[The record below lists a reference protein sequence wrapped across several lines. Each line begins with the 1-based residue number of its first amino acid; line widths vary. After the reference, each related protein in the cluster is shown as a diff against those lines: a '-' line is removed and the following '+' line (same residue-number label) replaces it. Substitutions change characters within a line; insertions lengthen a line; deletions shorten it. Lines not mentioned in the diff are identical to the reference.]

1 MKPIVTKI
9 HVQTKKRALA
19 MADYMAEYGIE
30 VIGVEIHTDGN
41 STVSYIG
48 DSKQITDI
56 INQFN
61 NDYNE

>member
-1 MKPIVTKI
+1 MITTI
-9 HVQTKKRALA
+9 FIQTKKRALA

-30 VIGVEIHTDGN
+30 VLGVKIRRDGS
-41 STVSYIG
+41 STISCIG

>member
-1 MKPIVTKI
+1 MKTIITKI

-41 STVSYIG
+41 STISCIG
-48 DSKQITDI
+48 ENDQIRDI

-61 NDYNE
+61 EDYNE

>member
-19 MADYMAEYGIE
+19 LADYMAEYGTDVIE
-30 VIGVEIHTDGN
+30 VKISTDGN
-41 STVSYIG
+41 STISCIG
-48 DSKQITDI
+48 DSKQIIDV